1 MSKTLNQW
9 LEFIFTLH
17 RSRIDLSLQRIESIA
32 QENKLKHF
40 LCPVIMVAGTNGK
53 GSCIRVLESIYSA
66 AGYRVGAYYSP
77 HLYRFNERL
86 RIQEKEVDDVTLI
99 AAFERIEGYRK
110 GRPLSFF
117 EYTTLAVLTIL
128 HSIKL
133 DIVLLEVGLGGRLD
147 AVNVVEPDVSIVT
160 SIGLDHIEWLG
171 SNRDMIAYEKSGIY
185 RKAKPAICGDE
196 DPPQRLMTYIQEIG
210 ALFFQISRDFSYTI
224 NLDSWS
230 WFGKKTQYQTLPIPH
245 LKYQNIASSLMALE
259 CLQDCLYV
267 NETHI
272 KQGIEEARLP
282 GRFQTFLRPVKGIL
296 DVAHNPDSARW
307 LAAQI
312 KQMSFPAKKIGLIG
326 MLKDKDIA
334 GTINPL
340 IPHIDL
346 WFVAQLDAE
355 RAADSQAIM
364 SCLKAF
370 GIENCAD
377 FDTVPEALRQ
387 AIQACANPEDRLI
400 VFGSFHTVARVQQE
414 LSKEVFL

>member
-1 MSKTLNQW
+1 MSKTLNEW

-17 RSRIDLSLQRIESIA
+17 SSGIDLSLQRIESIA
-32 QENKLKHF
+32 QENSLKHF

-53 GSCIRVLESIYSA
+53 GSCIRVLESIYST

-86 RIQEKEVDDVTLI
+86 RIQEKEVDDLALI

-117 EYTTLAVLTIL
+117 EYTTLAALSIL
-128 HSIKL
+128 HSIEL

-160 SIGLDHIEWLG
+160 SIGLDHLEWLG

-185 RKAKPAICGDE
+185 RKKKPAICGDE
-196 DPPQRLMTYIQEIG
+196 NPPQRLMTYVQEIG
-210 ALFFQISRDFSYTI
+210 AIFFQINRDFSYKI
-224 NLDSWS
+224 NLDSWN
-230 WFGKKTQYQTLPIPH
+230 WFGKKMQYQALPMPH
-245 LKYQNIASSLMALE
+245 LKCQNVASSLMALE
-259 CLQDCLYV
+259 CLQDRLYV

-272 KQGIEEARLP
+272 QQGIEKALLP
-282 GRFQTFLRPVKGIL
+282 GRFQIFLKPVKGIL

-312 KQMSFPAKKIGLIG
+312 KKMSFPAKKIALIG

-346 WFVAQLDAE
+346 WFVAKLNAE

-364 SCLKAF
+364 RHLQAS
-370 GIENCAD
+370 GIEDCID
-377 FDTVPEALRQ
+377 FDTISQ
-387 AIQACANPEDRLI
+387 AWQHAVQACTNPEDRLI
-400 VFGSFHTVARVQQE
+400 AFGSFHTIAEVQKE